1 MPTVRANGIDIWY
14 DLLGSSA
21 GGGSTSGG
29 GPTLVLNHGWLG
41 PTDEWP
47 PGVVERLAEQ
57 LRVLVYDVRGH
68 GRTTAPEDPDAY
80 SLPIY
85 AQDLRALLDA
95 LDIERAHI
103 GGSSQGGMIAAQFV
117 ADYPER
123 ARSLLLCDSSA
134 GNGLDEGP
142 GGQWERTMRSAFE
155 QMEEI
160 ARERG
165 RQELAELR
173 IEADRKRDPHYFDY
187 PEPIQERERKDR
199 ERHTRIPLPVFIG
212 TNRAIRNRPD
222 LTARTRELR
231 LPALVLVGEWDD
243 FRPCA
248 ERDHALIE
256 GSRFVLV
263 RRSGHGTPSWR
274 PDAFVRAVTEFIAD
288 VEAGREVAGELEL

>member
-1 MPTVRANGIDIWY
+1 MPTVHANGIDIWY
-14 DLLGSSA
+14 DVLGS
-21 GGGSTSGG
+21 
-29 GPTLVLNHGWLG
+29 GPTLALSHGWLG

-47 PGVVERLAEQ
+47 PGVLEGLAEH

-80 SLPIY
+80 SLPTY

-103 GGSSQGGMIAAQFV
+103 GGSSQGGMIAAQFAV
-117 ADYPER
+117 DFPER
-123 ARSLLLCDSSA
+123 SRSLLICDSSA

-142 GGQWERTMRSAFE
+142 GGEWERPLQGHFE
-155 QMEEI
+155 AMEGI
-160 ARERG
+160 ASERG
-165 RQELAELR
+165 LSELAELR
-173 IEADRKRDPHYFDY
+173 IQASRERDPHYFDY
-187 PEPIQERERKDR
+187 PEPTEERERLDR

-212 TNRAIRNRPD
+212 TNRAIRSRPD
-222 LTARTRELR
+222 LTARIRELH

-248 ERDHALIE
+248 ERDHRLIE
-256 GSRFVLV
+256 GSRFVLA
-263 RRSGHGTPSWR
+263 RGSGHSTPSWR

-288 VEAGREVAGELEL
+288 VEAGRDVAGEFEV